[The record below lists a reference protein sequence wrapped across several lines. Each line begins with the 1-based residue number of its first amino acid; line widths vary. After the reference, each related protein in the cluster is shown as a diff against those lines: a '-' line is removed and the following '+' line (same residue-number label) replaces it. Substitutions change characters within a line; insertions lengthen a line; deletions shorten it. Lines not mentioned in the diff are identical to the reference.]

1 MIKIYDYQTEPDE
14 VEKKLTDLED
24 RTRRINLRIDEVAE
38 GNGEGWDDCKQRMK
52 EIFMVKLELGADI
65 SLKELIVQNKQMWQR
80 GSTPNNS
87 M

>member
-1 MIKIYDYQTEPDE
+1 MIKIYDYQIEPDE

-38 GNGEGWDDCKQRMK
+38 GNGESWDDCKQRMK